1 MRTVRFAPLLVA
13 AAVLITACAK
23 TVDSPGAGDTATPYG
38 GADASAN
45 GSVGSTPG
53 YLNAAGADKNP
64 NAGKPAAA
72 PATPPATPAAA
83 PSADSATKPA
93 AAGAGSAAAKPAAA
107 H

>member
-1 MRTVRFAPLLVA
+1 MRSVRLASLLI
-13 AAVLITACAK
+13 AAVVLTTACEK
-23 TVDSPGAGDTATPYG
+23 TGDRPGGAGDTTTPYG

-64 NAGKPAAA
+64 NAGKAAAAPAAA
-72 PATPPATPAAA
+72 PAAAA
-83 PSADSATKPA
+83 PDTAMKSIP
-93 AAGAGSAAAKPAAA
+93 

>member
-1 MRTVRFAPLLVA
+1 MRTVRLASLLVA
-13 AAVLITACAK
+13 ATLLTTACDK
-23 TVDSPGAGDTATPYG
+23 TADSPGRGDTANPYG

-64 NAGKPAAA
+64 NAGKAAAA
-72 PATPPATPAAA
+72 PAAPAPAAA
-83 PSADSATKPA
+83 DTAAKAPA
-93 AAGAGSAAAKPAAA
+93 A

>member
-72 PATPPATPAAA
+72 AATPAAA

>member
-1 MRTVRFAPLLVA
+1 MRTVRLASLLVA
-13 AAVLITACAK
+13 AVVLTSACAK
-23 TVDSPGAGDTATPYG
+23 TVDSPGTGDTATPYG

-64 NAGKPAAA
+64 NAGKPVAA
-72 PATPPATPAAA
+72 PAPAAAAQTPAA
-83 PSADSATKPA
+83 DS
-93 AAGAGSAAAKPAAA
+93 AAKPAAA

>member
-1 MRTVRFAPLLVA
+1 MRSVRLASLLI
-13 AAVLITACAK
+13 AAVVLTTACEK
-23 TVDSPGAGDTATPYG
+23 TADSPGRGDTANPYS

-64 NAGKPAAA
+64 NAGKAAAAPAPAAA
-72 PATPPATPAAA
+72 PAAPAA
-83 PSADSATKPA
+83 DT
-93 AAGAGSAAAKPAAA
+93 AAK

>member
-13 AAVLITACAK
+13 AAALITACAK
-23 TVDSPGAGDTATPYG
+23 TVDSPGAGDTAAPYG

-64 NAGKPAAA
+64 NAGKPATA
-72 PATPPATPAAA
+72 PVTPAAA

>member
-1 MRTVRFAPLLVA
+1 MRSLRLASLLI
-13 AAVLITACAK
+13 AAVVLTTACAK
-23 TVDSPGAGDTATPYG
+23 TADSPGRGDTANPYG

-64 NAGKPAAA
+64 NAGKAAAAPAAAAEPAAA
-72 PATPPATPAAA
+72 PAAPAA
-83 PSADSATKPA
+83 DTTK
-93 AAGAGSAAAKPAAA
+93 

>member
-1 MRTVRFAPLLVA
+1 MRIARPASLLL
-13 AAVLITACAK
+13 AAVALNTACGK
-23 TVDSPGAGDTATPYG
+23 TVDSPGRGDTVTPYG
-38 GADASAN
+38 GADASTN

-72 PATPPATPAAA
+72 PAPAPAAA
-83 PSADSATKPA
+83 PTADTT
-93 AAGAGSAAAKPAAA
+93 AK

>member
-1 MRTVRFAPLLVA
+1 MRSVRLASLLI
-13 AAVLITACAK
+13 AAVLLTTACEK
-23 TVDSPGAGDTATPYG
+23 TGDIPGGRGDSATPYG

-72 PATPPATPAAA
+72 PAAAA
-83 PSADSATKPA
+83 PAATAPDTTMKSMP
-93 AAGAGSAAAKPAAA
+93 

>member
-1 MRTVRFAPLLVA
+1 MRSVRLASLLI
-13 AAVLITACAK
+13 AAVALITACTK
-23 TVDSPGAGDTATPYG
+23 TGDIPGGRGDTAAPYG

-53 YLNAAGADKNP
+53 YLNAAGMDKNP

-72 PATPPATPAAA
+72 PTPAPTAA
-83 PSADSATKPA
+83 PAAPA
-93 AAGAGSAAAKPAAA
+93 ADTAVK

>member
-1 MRTVRFAPLLVA
+1 MRTARLASLLIA
-13 AAVLITACAK
+13 AAMLTTACAK
-23 TVDSPGAGDTATPYG
+23 TADSPGLGDTANPYS

-64 NAGKPAAA
+64 NAGKAAAAPAAPAPAAA
-72 PATPPATPAAA
+72 PAAAADTAAKAPAA
-83 PSADSATKPA
+83 
-93 AAGAGSAAAKPAAA
+93 

>member
-1 MRTVRFAPLLVA
+1 MRTVRFATLLVA
-13 AAVLITACAK
+13 AAVLTTACAK

-72 PATPPATPAAA
+72 SVTPAIPA
-83 PSADSATKPA
+83 ADSATKPA
-93 AAGAGSAAAKPAAA
+93 ATAPSGAAPKVPAA

>member
-13 AAVLITACAK
+13 AAVLTTACAK

-64 NAGKPAAA
+64 NAGQPAAA
-72 PATPPATPAAA
+72 PAAAA
-83 PSADSATKPA
+83 PTPAPA
-93 AAGAGSAAAKPAAA
+93 ADTSAKAPAA

>member
-1 MRTVRFAPLLVA
+1 MRIVRPASLLIA
-13 AAVLITACAK
+13 AIVLTTACAK
-23 TVDSPGAGDTATPYG
+23 TADSPGRGDTATPYG

-72 PATPPATPAAA
+72 PAPAAA
-83 PSADSATKPA
+83 APTAAPA
-93 AAGAGSAAAKPAAA
+93 ADTAAK